1 MLGGSPNSSRCTKGF
16 ISTSPHVLTFPLQY
30 RQPVP
35 TLVSLHACRW
45 SLWLQFLAVVAAIA
59 LYFFSCLKPFSLTIM
74 YYFLMSSVLLFF
86 QANQSFTA

>member
-1 MLGGSPNSSRCTKGF
+1 MKCTKGF
-16 ISTSPHVLTFPLQY
+16 ISTSPRVSASPQQCRY
-30 RQPVP
+30 SVP
-35 TLVSLHACRW
+35 IPPSPRHTYRW
-45 SLWLQFLAVVAAIA
+45 SLWLQFFAVVAAIA